1 MHNPST
7 PYDHRWAQGPKGP
20 RSNLFVY
27 CSACGKK
34 KPDEII
40 FENIEEAFF
49 GGDMLTFKCNEC
61 NESRKSY
68 VLSDTS

>member
-7 PYDHRWAQGPKGP
+7 PSYDHSDEQYPYGGQAD
-20 RSNLFVY
+20 LFVY

-40 FENIEEAFF
+40 FENIEEAFM
-49 GGDMLTFKCNEC
+49 GGDVLTFKCKEC
-61 NESRKSY
+61 NETRKSY
-68 VLSDTS
+68 VLSD

>member
-1 MHNPST
+1 MNNPST
-7 PYDHRWAQGPKGP
+7 PSDDHNGERWRHMPSEAD
-20 RSNLFVY
+20 LFVY

-40 FENIEEAFF
+40 CENIEEAFM
-49 GGDMLTFKCNEC
+49 GGDMLTFKCKEC

-68 VLSDTS
+68 VLQ